1 MKELSFMNRS
11 YLELI
16 ELKTFEDRFDYLRL
30 DGVVGAETFGSSR
43 QLNQALYRSY
53 EWKKIRDMIILRDNG
68 CDLGIEGR
76 DIFQQPYIHHLN
88 PITKKQ
94 ILDRDPILFDPN
106 NLITVSYQT
115 HQAIHYGDKSILLL
129 DPIERFAND
138 VAPWRI

>member
-1 MKELSFMNRS
+1 MSRT

-16 ELKTFEDRFDYLRL
+16 EFKTFEERFEYLRL

-43 QLNQALYRSY
+43 QLNQALYQSY

-76 DIFQQPYIHHLN
+76 GIFAHAYIHHLN

>member
-1 MKELSFMNRS
+1 MNRS

-16 ELKTFEDRFDYLRL
+16 ELETFEERFDYLRL

-68 CDLGIEGR
+68 CDLGIDGR